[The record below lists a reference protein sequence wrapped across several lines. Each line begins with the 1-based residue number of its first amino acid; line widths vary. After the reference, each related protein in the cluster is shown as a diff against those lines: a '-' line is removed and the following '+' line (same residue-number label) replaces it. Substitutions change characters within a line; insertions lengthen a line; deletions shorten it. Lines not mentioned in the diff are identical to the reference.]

1 VKYDNVILEESL
13 EFLMKNGIFLSYDGM
28 DREIAQYMAD
38 EINEKLGDNFYCNL
52 VEARREGDTT
62 FTDKIIKYFKTCNIF
77 LVLLTGHS
85 IKNQFVNQE
94 WGYAKA
100 LKEIGQI
107 QIVQHI
113 TEKYVENTNHS
124 SKYHGENGRI
134 ISNGFISQ
142 NMEFI
147 DLELKNNSYNIRDC
161 TSNVISFL
169 MDKQNILRP
178 IATERQQ
185 KLKRFINENN
195 NNISISSNLIDSKE
209 ALRQRGSLDPDQ
221 VSYDYALQIIQVGHL
236 FPLDFINFLE
246 NYITNCKRLNLISL
260 SIRHI

>member
-1 VKYDNVILEESL
+1 V
-13 EFLMKNGIFLSYDGM
+13 
-28 DREIAQYMAD
+28 
-38 EINEKLGDNFYCNL
+38 
-52 VEARREGDTT
+52 
-62 FTDKIIKYFKTCNIF
+62 F
-77 LVLLTGHS
+77 LVLLTRNS

-107 QIVQHI
+107 QIIQHI
-113 TEKYVENTNHS
+113 TEKCAEQTNCS
-124 SKYHGENGRI
+124 DEVTYDEYSRI
-134 ISNGFISQ
+134 ISKGFISQ

-147 DLELKNNSYNIRDC
+147 DLELENNSYNIRNC

-169 MDKQNILRP
+169 MGKQDILRP

-195 NNISISSNLIDSKE
+195 NNISISLNLIDSKD

-236 FPLDFINFLE
+236 FPIDFINSLE
-246 NYITNCKRLNLISL
+246 TYITNCKRLNAWKDLQMQWILLRNQLHGGNINRYFDLLDEFYHLCLEMEKQLIKLNS
-260 SIRHI
+260 SVDAM